1 MATPAQAPTAQA
13 VTAEPVPV
21 AFIGRTSTLA
31 LQDPRAS
38 LRRQLRSARDWLPPG
53 WFLAAV
59 YWDIESGGIDLEHR
73 SQGDAHQ
80 AFTGPDLPRD
90 GGMADLLR
98 EAASPAPKF
107 VAVVC
112 EDIERSGRDMFN
124 ALKLEKELSRQGIP
138 LLATD
143 EPADIEGVNATT
155 VLVRRVKQGVAEW
168 YRLQLKEKIWK
179 GLVEHSLDGWNIGT
193 PAYGYAAERIPH
205 PVPFKAAQGRTK
217 SRLTV
222 DPVRAPVIAQMYAWR
237 TIDKLGC
244 PAIAARLNADPAAC
258 PPPNPGTGWTAQNV
272 RVMLANPKYTG
283 HMVYGR
289 HRTRNGRR
297 TPVPQEQWLWSLAP
311 VHPAIVDR
319 ATWDAAQDAAAAHG
333 TSRDGD
339 DPNPH
344 PATRRAYPYRSR
356 IRCRDCRRRMTG
368 TTYGNPA
375 STYYRCPHNPATPK
389 HAADHPDHPRTVQAP
404 ETRLD
409 EIVGRFFATRIFGP
423 GRAAQLAAQLPATD
437 ADAAAARDAEAAKL
451 QTRIRR
457 IETAQ
462 NSQILELEDLPA
474 DPADTA
480 AAAMRA
486 RIRARF
492 ADLHHEREQLETQL
506 ANLAKTTPAAT
517 DPALLDELPLLGDI
531 LPGLPPAL
539 KARLL
544 AAFGIEILWN
554 KPGQQV
560 TVFAEITDSTLQAI
574 PGITDP
580 SQDGYHDTSPQ
591 TSNDTPAAIGHLN
604 NTPRSGRAA
613 HSLNRV
619 RCWWGG

>member
-1 MATPAQAPTAQA
+1 MATPAHVPATPAA

-38 LRRQLRSARDWLPPG
+38 LNRQLRSARDWLPPG
-53 WFLAAV
+53 WFIAAI
-59 YWDIESGGIDLEHR
+59 YWDIESGGLDLEAR
-73 SQGDAHQ
+73 SQGEDWKE
-80 AFTGPDLPRD
+80 FTAAGLPRD

-98 EAASPAPKF
+98 EAASPAPRF
-107 VAVVC
+107 AAVVC

-138 LLATD
+138 LFATD

-179 GLVEHSLDGWNIGT
+179 GLVEHSLDGWNIGS

-217 SRLTV
+217 SRLIL
-222 DPVRAPVIAQMYAWR
+222 DPVRAPVIARMFTWR
-237 TIDKLGC
+237 TVEKLGC
-244 PAIAARLNADPAAC
+244 PAIAARLNADPASY
-258 PPPNPGTGWTAQNV
+258 PPPNPATGWTAQNV
-272 RVMLANPKYTG
+272 RVILANPKYTG

-297 TPVPQEQWLWSLAP
+297 TPAPPDQWLWSPDP
-311 VHPAIVDR
+311 VHPAIIDR
-319 ATWDAAQDAAAAHG
+319 DTWQAAQDAAAGHG

-339 DPNPH
+339 ELNSH
-344 PATRRAYPYRSR
+344 PATRRFYPYRSR

-368 TTYGNPA
+368 MTYVNPGGQPV
-375 STYYRCPHNPATPK
+375 YYRCPHNPATPR
-389 HAADHPDHPRTVQAP
+389 HAVACPDHPRTVQAP
-404 ETRLD
+404 EALLD
-409 EIVGRFFATRIFGP
+409 QIVGQFFADRIFGP
-423 GRAAQLAAQLPATD
+423 GRAKLLAAQLPATD
-437 ADAAAARDAEAAKL
+437 AGAIAERDAQAARL
-451 QTRIRR
+451 QARIKR

-506 ANLAKTTPAAT
+506 SALAKTAPQAT
-517 DPALLDELPLLGDI
+517 DPALLDELPVLGDI
-531 LPGLPPAL
+531 LPSLPPAL

-554 KPGQQV
+554 KPGGQV
-560 TVFAEITDSTLQAI
+560 TVFAEITQATLQAI
-574 PGITDP
+574 PSLTDP
-580 SQDGYHDTSPQ
+580 GQDGYHDTR
-591 TSNDTPAAIGHLN
+591 TGADTTEPAAMWDLT
-604 NTPRSGRAA
+604 NTHRA
-613 HSLNRV
+613 
-619 RCWWGG
+619 GTE